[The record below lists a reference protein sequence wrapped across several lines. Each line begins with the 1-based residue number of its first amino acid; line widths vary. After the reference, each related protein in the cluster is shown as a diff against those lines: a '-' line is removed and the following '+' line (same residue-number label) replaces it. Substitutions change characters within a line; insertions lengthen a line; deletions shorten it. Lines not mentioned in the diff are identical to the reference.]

1 MAAGQHEHKY
11 YFLRDGLYDSLAYS
25 TKSSNT
31 FTLSINT
38 SIEPV
43 LLPRHIMYK
52 LWSAALLNTSIPF
65 TTALHIFVL
74 ADATASSIS
83 INHVITFF
91 SFFPHKHVAEFH
103 AIFRFY
109 MLVHSITSHK
119 RFVYQDPAYSVIP
132 MACTPSGKKA
142 QLPAWS
148 QSRLWTCTPLD
159 ARASHD
165 KPRTGCIST
174 VLFSAS
180 APRPLSSRFEC

>member
-1 MAAGQHEHKY
+1 MQPGGDGGCVAAGQHEHKY

-65 TTALHIFVL
+65 TIALHIL
-74 ADATASSIS
+74 IPADATASNIS

-91 SFFPHKHVAEFH
+91 FFFPSQTRSRISRNFQVLH
-103 AIFRFY
+103 ACS
-109 MLVHSITSHK
+109 L
-119 RFVYQDPAYSVIP
+119 DN
-132 MACTPSGKKA
+132 
-142 QLPAWS
+142 LP
-148 QSRLWTCTPLD
+148 
-159 ARASHD
+159 
-165 KPRTGCIST
+165 
-174 VLFSAS
+174 
-180 APRPLSSRFEC
+180 